1 MKPRGSRGS
10 VIAVGDDELVRDLAR
25 RHEPGRSVVSAVDL
39 YAALALVANASAR
52 DPVAAIVLGR
62 SELPRAVVE
71 ESVHRLDP
79 SVAVIHTESGA
90 KSGAESGAAPAAEPA
105 APPPRAAP
113 RRDVVSAAID
123 EAREAIA
130 ERERTVAGD
139 LGDID
144 LVTAVL
150 AGPGRVAELAL
161 AIVRRHLGHDDV
173 RIDGDR
179 VAADR
184 SAEIRHE
191 DHRLGTLVSGT
202 AEAAVLETWA
212 RWLGPWLELD
222 RRFHDLR
229 EQAFTDELTGV
240 GNRRSFE
247 RTLSDEIAAA
257 RAERR
262 PLTVMVFDID
272 DFKRYNDDFGH
283 EVGDE
288 VLKETVRL
296 LRSVIRRGD
305 HVFRIGGDEFVV
317 IFADD
322 RAAKGGSP
330 PESIEVMTD
339 RFRRGVSQLRLTRLG
354 REGPGRISISAGVAT
369 FPWDGLD
376 GPTLLAHADR
386 LAIQSKR
393 SGKNTI
399 SFGPGSRPNGH
410 GS

>member
-1 MKPRGSRGS
+1 
-10 VIAVGDDELVRDLAR
+10 
-25 RHEPGRSVVSAVDL
+25 
-39 YAALALVANASAR
+39 
-52 DPVAAIVLGR
+52 
-62 SELPRAVVE
+62 
-71 ESVHRLDP
+71 
-79 SVAVIHTESGA
+79 
-90 KSGAESGAAPAAEPA
+90 
-105 APPPRAAP
+105 
-113 RRDVVSAAID
+113 
-123 EAREAIA
+123 
-130 ERERTVAGD
+130 
-139 LGDID
+139 
-144 LVTAVL
+144 
-150 AGPGRVAELAL
+150 
-161 AIVRRHLGHDDV
+161 
-173 RIDGDR
+173 
-179 VAADR
+179 
-184 SAEIRHE
+184 
-191 DHRLGTLVSGT
+191 
-202 AEAAVLETWA
+202 
-212 RWLGPWLELD
+212 
-222 RRFHDLR
+222 
-229 EQAFTDELTGV
+229 
-240 GNRRSFE
+240 
-247 RTLSDEIAAA
+247 
-257 RAERR
+257 
-262 PLTVMVFDID
+262 MVFDID

-410 GS
+410 GP